1 MITRYAAE
9 LATAGT
15 TAAIGIVTMIGATEY
30 GIGWGKSGPDP
41 GTFPFYTGLV
51 VALASA
57 GIVAQAVVARG
68 KLAMPF
74 LTAAQLRPVL
84 AFSLPILGFVI
95 ASLVLGLYVATA
107 LYLLATMVLQAKYR
121 LRIAL
126 PIAIAVPVALYFL
139 LEKAFQVS
147 LLKGPLE
154 AALGL

>member
-15 TAAIGIVTMIGATEY
+15 TAALGIVTMIGATEY
-30 GIGWGKSGPDP
+30 GIGWGKSGPEP
-41 GTFPFYTGLV
+41 GTFPFYTGLI

-57 GIVAQAVVARG
+57 GIVAQTVVARG
-68 KLAMPF
+68 KFTTPF

-84 AFSLPILGFVI
+84 AFSLPIVAFVI

-107 LYLLATMVLQAKYR
+107 LYLAATMVFQAKYR
-121 LRIAL
+121 LRVAL
-126 PIAIAVPVALYFL
+126 PIAVAVPVALYLL

-154 AALGL
+154 GALGL